1 MGLRTPADR
10 RSPLLRS
17 NPQTGIFSASR
28 LVTSNVIAPELDSG
42 DQFSTDDLRRLDQR
56 ARQIG
61 RELFSSLR
69 RPKSRVY
76 QRRWWDER
84 IMDWSM
90 SDEELKVQLFRFV
103 DVLPMLRNSEM
114 VSTRLAEYLGQADHA
129 LGWWGR
135 MGLGVAKSSPPTRW
149 VLAKIAKLGAAD
161 FAKKFIAGSNY
172 DEVLRV
178 ARQQR
183 DLQRAFT
190 LDILGEAVI
199 THNEA
204 EEHFRAYV
212 DLLDAV
218 SNVVN
223 SWPHNSLL
231 DEDDRGPIPRANL
244 SIKLSALDCHFY
256 PIQGD
261 RVVERVGERLKELLR
276 VARRNKA
283 FVNVD
288 MESYEKKDLTLRIFQ
303 QVLMEDE
310 FRDWAD
316 VGIVIQCYLRDSG
329 RDFVALRDWA
339 KARGTPV
346 WVRLV
351 KGAYWDYETIHAQSQ
366 DWPIPVYSEKHQ
378 SDANYERQLRFVM
391 QNIEYLRPAIGSHNM
406 RSIAYGIAVAEQLG
420 LAKNAFEVQMLYGMA
435 DAEKASL
442 VERGHR
448 MRVYMPY
455 GDLIPGMAYL
465 VRRLLENTSND
476 SFLRAGLAANVDVE
490 KLLADPNEKE
500 GNGGLPPPDSRVDPL
515 SSGDSMTVVDAPSR
529 SLKSTFRNEPP
540 IDFSK
545 SEMREAMQAALRSV
559 QAQLGKHFPM
569 VIAGQPID
577 TADKIRSINPCRSAQ
592 LVGSAA
598 VATVQHVD
606 QAVAAAKAALP
617 AWAARSAKERADV
630 IRKAAQ
636 IMRDRFFELSAWQV
650 YECSKQWSE
659 ATNDVCEAI
668 DFCEY
673 YAQGALELEQPRGAD
688 VPGEENRFDYLP
700 RGVCAVIA
708 PWNFPLA
715 ILTGMVTAALV
726 TGNTVVFKPA
736 EQSSA
741 IGGLL
746 MEILQA
752 AGIPS
757 GVAHFLPGHGRTS
770 GARMVEHPD
779 VALIAFT
786 GSRQVGLA
794 INTKAAEVSAS
805 GIPLVKRVIAEMGG
819 KNAVIVD
826 VDADL
831 DEAVLGVV
839 RSAFGYQGQKCSAC
853 SRVIVLDPIYD
864 VFVQRLG
871 NAVRS
876 LVVAPAEDPTSNVG
890 AVIDAAARDKILS
903 YIEIGKTEGRTVV
916 GVDPGP
922 LAQQGFFVGPHVFAD
937 VQPNARI
944 AQEEIFG
951 PVLAVIRA
959 ADLDEA
965 FRIANGTDY
974 ALTGGLFSRSPQTLA
989 RAKRELMVGNVYLNR
1004 NITGAL
1010 VARQPFGGFKM
1021 SGIGSKAGGHDYL
1034 LQFVVPRTITENTMR
1049 RGFAPPTD

>member
-1 MGLRTPADR
+1 M
-10 RSPLLRS
+10 
-17 NPQTGIFSASR
+17 
-28 LVTSNVIAPELDSG
+28 TSNEIATALDPANE
-42 DQFSTDDLRRLDQR
+42 FSTNDLQRLDQQ

-69 RPKSRVY
+69 RPKTRIY
-76 QRRWWDER
+76 QRRWWDDR

-90 SDEELKVQLFRFV
+90 SDEQLKVQLFRFV
-103 DVLPMLRNSEM
+103 DVLPMLTTSSM
-114 VSTRLAEYLGQADHA
+114 VSTRLTEYLGEADQA
-129 LGWWGR
+129 LGWFGR
-135 MGLGVAKSSPPTRW
+135 MGLGVAKSTPPTRW
-149 VLAKIAKLGAAD
+149 ALSKIAKLGAAD

-178 ARQQR
+178 ALRQR
-183 DLQRAFT
+183 EMQRAFT

-199 THNEA
+199 SYGEA
-204 EEHFRAYV
+204 DQYFKAYV
-212 DLLDAV
+212 DLLNAV

-223 SWPHNSLL
+223 TWPHNSLL
-231 DEDDRGPIPRANL
+231 DEDEQGKIPRANL

-256 PIQGD
+256 PIEGEQ
-261 RVVERVGERLKELLR
+261 VVERVGRRLKELLR
-276 VARRNKA
+276 VARQNNA

-288 MESYEKKDLTLRIFQ
+288 MESYEKKDLTLRIFKH
-303 QVLMEDE
+303 VLMDDE

-316 VGIVIQCYLRDSG
+316 IGIVIQCYLRDSG

-339 KARGTPV
+339 KTRGTPV

-351 KGAYWDYETIHAQSQ
+351 KGAYWDYETIHAKSQ
-366 DWPIPVYSEKHQ
+366 GWPIPVYSEKHQ
-378 SDANYERQLRFVM
+378 SDANYERQIRFIM
-391 QNIEYLRPAIGSHNM
+391 QNHQHLRPAIGSHNM
-406 RSIAYGIAVAEQLG
+406 RSIAYAIAVADHLG
-420 LAKNAFEVQMLYGMA
+420 LPKNSFELQMLYGMA

-448 MRVYMPY
+448 LRVYMPY

-476 SFLRAGLAANVDVE
+476 SFLRAGLAANVDIE
-490 KLLADPNEKE
+490 KLLADPREN
-500 GNGGLPPPDSRVDPL
+500 DSYRGSANAPFRDDPTF
-515 SSGDSMTVVDAPSR
+515 SGETMTTVSAVER
-529 SLKSTFRNEPP
+529 SLKSTFKNEPP
-540 IDFSK
+540 VDFSK
-545 SEMREAMQAALRSV
+545 SEVRQSMLTALQSV
-559 QAQLGKHFPM
+559 QSQLGKHFPL
-569 VIAGQPID
+569 VINGQ
-577 TADKIRSINPCRSAQ
+577 TVETTDKIQSINPCRSAQ
-592 LVGSAA
+592 VVGTAA

-606 QAVAAAKAALP
+606 RAVAAAKAALP
-617 AWAARSAKERADV
+617 AWAARSGEQRANV
-630 IRKAAQ
+630 LRLVAQ
-636 IMRDRFFELSAWQV
+636 GMRDRFFELAAWQV
-650 YECSKQWSE
+650 FECSKQWSE

-673 YAQGALELEQPRGAD
+673 YAQGAIDLEQPRGAD

-700 RGVCAVIA
+700 RGICAVIA

-736 EQSSA
+736 EQSSVTGA
-741 IGGLL
+741 LL
-746 MEILQA
+746 MELLQA

-757 GVAHFLPGHGRTS
+757 GAANFLPGHGRTS

-794 INTKAAEVSAS
+794 INSKAAEISAS

-819 KNAVIVD
+819 KNAIIVD

-831 DEAVLGVV
+831 DEAVVGVV

-853 SRVIVLDPIYD
+853 SRVLVLDSIYET
-864 VFVQRLG
+864 FLQRLG
-871 NAVRS
+871 QAVQS
-876 LVVAPAEDPTSNVG
+876 LVVAPAEDPSSNIG

-903 YIEIGKTEGRTVV
+903 YIEIGRSEGRTIAS
-916 GVDPGP
+916 VDPGP
-922 LAQQGFFVGPHVFAD
+922 LAQQGFFVGPHIFAD
-937 VQPNARI
+937 VKPDSRI

-951 PVLAVIRA
+951 PVLAVIRCM
-959 ADLDEA
+959 DLDEA
-965 FRIANGTDY
+965 FRVANGTDY
-974 ALTGGLFSRSPQTLA
+974 ALTGGLFSRSPQTLSRA
-989 RAKRELMVGNVYLNR
+989 RRELLVGNVYLNR

-1034 LQFVVPRTITENTMR
+1034 LQFVVPRTVTENTMR
-1049 RGFAPPTD
+1049 RGFAPSLD